1 MEKFSAANFEP
12 IVDKITDNLQS
23 NQRKNFQEFLC
34 AYVDIFT
41 KSVNTTTDY
50 IYKHIKS
57 IIYY

>member
-1 MEKFSAANFEP
+1 MDKFSAANFEP

-41 KSVNTTTDY
+41 KSVNTTTD
-50 IYKHIKS
+50 
-57 IIYY
+57 